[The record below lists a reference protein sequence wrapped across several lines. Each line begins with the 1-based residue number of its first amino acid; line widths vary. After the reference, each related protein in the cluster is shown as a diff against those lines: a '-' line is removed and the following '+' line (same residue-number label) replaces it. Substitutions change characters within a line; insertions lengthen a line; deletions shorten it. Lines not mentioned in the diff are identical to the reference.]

1 MPLHNARHQFL
12 SPAAG
17 YISAW
22 QLPLTA
28 CLATQKG
35 HQAGCACTRN
45 TLTYLSPLD
54 DFQILKLPTARGL
67 GSSFAPWEVHL
78 CKCVIP
84 ERLWAL
90 CQSCGHHRS
99 FNRVPHPSERSRL
112 PNTLPA
118 CPACANC
125 RTNCHAHLSAH
136 PVHSAPWEHPLY
148 EQGLDAF
155 PPSSAHIV
163 LELLLITDSTL
174 PTREAGATS
183 YSFSTILFQFCLCKV
198 SIDASLHSKVDWLEV
213 FIMSAFQQYANA
225 ESHIL
230 SHNSN

>member
-1 MPLHNARHQFL
+1 MTSRFWNFPQ
-12 SPAAG
+12 PEVWAALL
-17 YISAW
+17 
-22 QLPLTA
+22 LPGRST
-28 CLATQKG
+28 CVNVSSQKDCG
-35 HQAGCACTRN
+35 P
-45 TLTYLSPLD
+45 SV
-54 DFQILKLPTARGL
+54 K
-67 GSSFAPWEVHL
+67 
-78 CKCVIP
+78 
-84 ERLWAL
+84 
-90 CQSCGHHRS
+90 SCGHHRS

-118 CPACANC
+118 CPACTNC

-198 SIDASLHSKVDWLEV
+198 SIDASLHSKVDWLEF